1 MQRACDPALV
11 DETLPS
17 AQRSE
22 AHRKRS
28 IDLVAI
34 VRMERRE
41 RR

>member
-1 MQRACDPALV
+1 MQRACDPAPV
-11 DETLPS
+11 DEILPS